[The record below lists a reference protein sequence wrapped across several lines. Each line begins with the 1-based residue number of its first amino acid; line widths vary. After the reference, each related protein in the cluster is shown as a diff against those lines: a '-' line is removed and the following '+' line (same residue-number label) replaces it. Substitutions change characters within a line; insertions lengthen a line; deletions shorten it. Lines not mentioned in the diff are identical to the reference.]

1 LIVIFKT
8 VKEMNDSEVVI
19 IICKYHSGRNGCHD
33 QYSYKE
39 MILAVGEVNKELFS
53 IKKYTQ
59 LF

>member
-1 LIVIFKT
+1 
-8 VKEMNDSEVVI
+8 MNDSEVVI